1 MSWKNLKT
9 FAIFV
14 LIVANIVVGVVLR
27 QEYIKKNYYDE
38 ASIYE
43 LERILL
49 KSGIVMPREV
59 FPTKRYDLYVY
70 SAGLSDKE
78 MIESASLL
86 TGYGFEN
93 DGEGYKS
100 VSSDGV
106 YYLQKDFSISYEAEH
121 VLDSDNL
128 KAEYDEIRIDRIKKA
143 FFDFWNHE
151 KLSYSEKTNGSVVSP
166 EYSIEDLY
174 VDDSVGV
181 YKFDVAEYIDDVKT
195 GNALE
200 VIMNGDKVVSIDGK
214 ITCVFPKMKYSAENC
229 DLFSVMIKEKSYFES
244 VGAGKTMV
252 VSSIEY
258 AYDMCFDIFGTAYY
272 IPMCHVVYEDG
283 TIHRYDLVSTEL
295 ISE

>member
-14 LIVANIVVGVVLR
+14 LIVANVIVGVVLR

-43 LERILL
+43 LELILL
-49 KSGIVMPREV
+49 KSGIVMPKEV
-59 FPTKRYDLYVY
+59 FPTKRNDLYVY

-78 MIESASLL
+78 MMESASLL
-86 TGYGFEN
+86 TGCTFEN
-93 DGEGYKS
+93 DGTGYKS
-100 VSSDGV
+100 VSASGV

-121 VLDSDNL
+121 ALGSDNL
-128 KAEYDEIRIDRIKKA
+128 KAEYDEKRIEKTKKA

-151 KLSYSEKTNGSVVSP
+151 KLGYSEKANGSAVSP
-166 EYSIEDLY
+166 EYSIENLH

-181 YKFDVAEYIDDVKT
+181 YEFDVYEYIDGVKT
-195 GNALE
+195 GNVLE
-200 VIMNGDKVVSIDGK
+200 VVMNGEKVVYVDGK
-214 ITCVFPKMKYSAENC
+214 ITWVFPKTKYSAENC

-244 VGAGKTMV
+244 AEIEKTMV

-283 TIHRYDLVSTEL
+283 TIHRYDLVSAEL

>member
-14 LIVANIVVGVVLR
+14 LIVANIIVGVVLR

-49 KSGIVMPREV
+49 KSGIVMPREA

-70 SAGLSDKE
+70 SAALSDKE
-78 MIESASLL
+78 MIASASLL
-86 TGYGFEN
+86 TGCSFEN
-93 DGEGYKS
+93 DGAGYKS
-100 VSSDGV
+100 VSNDGV

-121 VLDSDNL
+121 VLGSDNL
-128 KAEYDEIRIDRIKKA
+128 KAEYDKKRIDQMKKA
-143 FFDFWNHE
+143 FFDSWNHE

-166 EYSIEDLY
+166 EYSIDNLY

-181 YKFDVAEYIDDVKT
+181 YKFDVLEYIDGVKT

-200 VIMNGDKVVSIDGK
+200 VVMNGEKVVRVSGK
-214 ITCVFPKMKYSAENC
+214 ITCVFPKTKYSAENC
-229 DLFSVMIKEKSYFES
+229 DFFSVMIKEKSYFES
-244 VGAGKTMV
+244 TEAKKTMV

-258 AYDMCFDIFGTAYY
+258 AYDMCFDVFGTAYY

-283 TIHRYDLVSTEL
+283 TIHKYDLVSAEL